1 MWLND
6 LNMTQ
11 RYVRSYTL
19 RTSLNNNVYLSN
31 AFKIKDVSHFRKK
44 YVHVICFLLLLY
56 QQRRI
61 QGKYGPRYGEN
72 GEWKYGQFTPGHIG
86 HTKMPWF
93 ELSM

>member
-1 MWLND
+1 
-6 LNMTQ
+6 MTQ

-61 QGKYGPRYGEN
+61 RSYTIKPLVS
-72 GEWKYGQFTPGHIG
+72 QFTLATPLNSIK
-86 HTKMPWF
+86 HTMHKYY
-93 ELSM
+93 LQ